1 LGANETIHSETRVN
15 TIIPRDRIGVLVGPK
30 GSTKSQIQDKLFV
43 DLTIDSESG
52 NVDIGLKENSPDA
65 SNALRAKDLVQAIG
79 RGFSPQRAFNL
90 LIEDFT
96 LGIIDLHEF
105 FGKNEAEIRR
115 VDGRIIGREGKTR
128 RIIEQLTGA
137 QISVSGHTIAII
149 GTYDAVSTA
158 KDALEKLI
166 SGRQHG
172 TVYKF
177 LRRKRT
183 ETKKEKAL
191 GLWEG
196 SLPSPRKE

>member
-1 LGANETIHSETRVN
+1 MTVTQTRVN
-15 TIIPRDRIGVLVGPK
+15 AIIPKDRIGVLVGPK
-30 GSTKSQIQDKLFV
+30 GAVKTRIQEKLFV
-43 DLTIDSESG
+43 ELTVDSESG
-52 NVDIGLKENSPDA
+52 NVDIALRPDA
-65 SNALRAKDLVQAIG
+65 PDPSNALRAKDIVQAIG
-79 RGFSPQRAFNL
+79 RGFSPDRAFNL

-137 QISVSGHTIAII
+137 QLSVSGHTVSMI
-149 GTYDAVSTA
+149 GTYDAVSIA

-177 LRRKRT
+177 LRKKRSQ
-183 ETKKEKAL
+183 TKKEKAL

-196 SLPSPRKE
+196 SQPSPRKA

>member
-1 LGANETIHSETRVN
+1 VTQTRVN
-15 TIIPRDRIGVLVGPK
+15 AIIPKDRIGVLVGPK
-30 GSTKSQIQDKLFV
+30 GAVKTRIQEKLSV
-43 DLTIDSESG
+43 ELTVDSESG
-52 NVDIGLKENSPDA
+52 NVDIGLKPDA
-65 SNALRAKDLVQAIG
+65 PDPSSALRAKDIVQAIG
-79 RGFSPQRAFNL
+79 RGFSPDRAFNL

-137 QISVSGHTIAII
+137 QLSVSGHTVSII
-149 GTYDAVSTA
+149 GTYEAVSTA

-177 LRRKRT
+177 LRKRRSQ
-183 ETKKEKAL
+183 TKKEKAL

-196 SLPSPRKE
+196 SQPSPRKT

>member
-1 LGANETIHSETRVN
+1 MVETQTRVT
-15 TIIPRDRIGVLVGPK
+15 TIIPKERIGVLVGPK
-30 GSTKSQIQDKLFV
+30 GSVKTRIQDKLFV

-52 NVDIGLKENSPDA
+52 NVDIALRKDAPDP
-65 SNALRAKDLVQAIG
+65 SSALRAKDLVQAIG
-79 RGFSPQRAFNL
+79 RGFSPDRAFNL
-90 LIEDFT
+90 MIEEFT

-128 RIIEQLTGA
+128 RILEQLTGT
-137 QISVSGHTIAII
+137 QVSVSGHTVSII
-149 GTYDAVSTA
+149 GTYEGVSTA

-166 SGRQHG
+166 SGRTHG

-177 LRRKRT
+177 LRKKRA

-196 SLPSPRKE
+196 SRPSPRKE

>member
-1 LGANETIHSETRVN
+1 MSEARITAL
-15 TIIPRDRIGVLVGPK
+15 IPKDRIGVLVGPK
-30 GSTKSQIQDKLFV
+30 GSVKARIQDKLYV
-43 DLTIDSESG
+43 DLKVDSETGS
-52 NVDIGLKENSPDA
+52 VDIALKPDSPDP
-65 SNALRAKDLVQAIG
+65 SNALRAKDLVHAIG
-79 RGFSPQRAFNL
+79 RGFSPDRAFTLFN
-90 LIEDFT
+90 EDFT

-105 FGKNEAEIRR
+105 FGKNESEIHR

-128 RIIEQLTGA
+128 RIIEELTGA
-137 QISVSGHTIAII
+137 LISVSGHTVSII
-149 GTYDAVSTA
+149 GTYESVSIA

-177 LRRKRT
+177 LRKRRA

-196 SLPSPRKE
+196 SQPSPRKV